1 METVC
6 RTPGRKLKFTESKPS
21 RLIQEKGLAES
32 TEHLQTGYIQ
42 FSMPLGC
49 SVGRQCCRFS
59 LLSRPQ
65 VDFLPGKGI
74 GN

>member
-6 RTPGRKLKFTESKPS
+6 RTPGRKLEFTESKPS

-49 SVGRQCCRFS
+49 SVGRQC
-59 LLSRPQ
+59 
-65 VDFLPGKGI
+65 
-74 GN
+74 